1 MNSKLIR
8 QRFLQFFKD
17 NNHHVLPS
25 TSLVPE
31 NETDNSVLFN
41 TAGVQPIVPYILA
54 GSHPKGSRL
63 ASIQKCLRTND
74 IDDIGDNTH
83 ATFFEMMG
91 NWSIGDYF
99 KKEAIN
105 FSFKLLIEG
114 FELNPARL
122 YVTVF
127 EGDENASRDEYSYG
141 VWAELFK
148 SAGQNP
154 EHHIFYMSAK
164 TNWWPQ
170 PKADD
175 TYTGPTGPDT
185 EMFYDVIGTTKITS
199 KSDFIAA
206 DDAQHIVEIWNDV
219 FMEFRKENGKIV
231 GKLEKQNVDTG
242 SGFERIAMVLQG
254 KNNIFDTDIFEPVMR
269 HIQENST
276 DFVMKKARI
285 VADHMRSATFLI
297 SDGVIPTN
305 SDRGYILRRLIRRA
319 VVNMRAINFT
329 DWRKIV
335 DLFVEQYK
343 DVYSHLNAPEI
354 IKIISEEESKFVRAL
369 DEGLKQFEKI
379 VTSTKTC
386 TPEDVFNLYQNY
398 GFPIEMTAE
407 MAREKGI
414 TVDIKS
420 VTELIHAHQEISKK
434 GSEQKFKGGLSGTGT
449 QETKYHTAT
458 HLLHQAL
465 RDVLGEHIGQKGSNI
480 NPERLRFDFSHTAK
494 MTDEE
499 KQKVES
505 IVNEKIRAA
514 LPVNKIILPK
524 EQAIKTGAIHF
535 FAEKYGDEVSVYYI
549 GDNIES
555 AYSKEFCGG
564 PHVSNTNE
572 LGVFK
577 IAKEEAVSAGV
588 RRIKATLS

>member
-1 MNSKLIR
+1 MNSKTIR
-8 QRFLQFFKD
+8 TRFLQFFEK
-17 NNHHVLPS
+17 HGHYVLESAP
-25 TSLVPE
+25 LVPE

-41 TAGVQPIVPYILA
+41 TAGVQPLVPYILS
-54 GSHPKGSRL
+54 GSHPRGSRL
-63 ASIQKCLRTND
+63 ASIQKCVRTND

-99 KKEAIN
+99 KKDAIN

-114 FELNPARL
+114 FELDPARL

-127 EGDENASRDEYSYG
+127 EGDDNAPKDEESYAI
-141 VWAELFK
+141 WAKLFT
-148 SAGQNP
+148 SVGQNP

-185 EMFYDVIGTTKITS
+185 EMFYDVIGDTRITS
-199 KSDFIAA
+199 KQDFIAA
-206 DDAQHIVEIWNDV
+206 DDKQFIVEIWNDV
-219 FMEFRKENGKIV
+219 FMEFRKEQGKIV

-254 KNNIFDTDIFEPVMR
+254 KNNIFDTDIFAPVMK
-269 HIQENST
+269 HIQASST
-276 DFVMKKARI
+276 QYVQKKARI
-285 VADHMRSATFLI
+285 VADHMRSAMFII

-319 VVNMRAINFT
+319 IVNSKALGFT
-329 DWRKIV
+329 AWHNIIE
-335 DLFVEQYK
+335 LFVEQYK
-343 DVYSHLNAPEI
+343 TTYTNLHVEDITKVIAD
-354 IKIISEEESKFVRAL
+354 EESKFVRAL
-369 DEGLKQFEKI
+369 DEGLRQFDKTI
-379 VTSTKTC
+379 AVHKTC
-386 TPEDVFNLYQNY
+386 TPEDAFNLYQNY

-407 MAREKGI
+407 MAKEQGI
-414 TVDIKS
+414 SIDIKA
-420 VTELIHAHQEISKK
+420 VQELVSAHQEVSKK
-434 GSEQKFKGGLSGTGT
+434 GSDKKFKGGLAGTGT
-449 QETKYHTAT
+449 EETKYHTAT

-465 RDVLGEHIGQKGSNI
+465 RDVLGEHVSQKGSNI

-499 KQKVES
+499 KKKVES
-505 IVNEKIRAA
+505 IVNEKIAA
-514 LPVNKIILPK
+514 SMPVQNIVLPK
-524 EQAIKTGAIHF
+524 QDAIATGALHF
-535 FAEKYGDEVSVYYI
+535 FADKYGDEVSVYFI
-549 GDNIES
+549 GDTIET

-564 PHVSNTNE
+564 PHVSNTSE
-572 LGVFK
+572 LGTFT
-577 IAKEEAVSAGV
+577 IGKEEAVSAGV